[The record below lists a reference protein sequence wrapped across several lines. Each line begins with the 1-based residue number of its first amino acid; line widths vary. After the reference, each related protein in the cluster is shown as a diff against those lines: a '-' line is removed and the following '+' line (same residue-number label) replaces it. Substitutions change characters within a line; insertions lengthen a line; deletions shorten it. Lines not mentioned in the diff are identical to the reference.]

1 MHLVLEAIPFVC
13 LVKLPFDTTFPIQVR
28 SNSAFE
34 APIHR
39 RQWLQ
44 AALGGAV
51 AATGSGWLPALADSV
66 GRSQQRKRSIIL
78 LWMPGGPSQ
87 LDTFDP
93 KPEHANGGPFKPI
106 STSVPGMQICE
117 HLPKLSQWAKELAI
131 VRSMSTKE
139 GDHGRATYLMR
150 TGQLPQGPIE
160 YPTLGS
166 LIGKEMKQQA
176 GDLPSYVSVAPY
188 RFLSPKAFGP
198 GFLGPQ
204 YAPLEVG
211 SGGYANGNSMQVRN
225 LKPAQGVTES
235 QARTRL
241 GLLQE
246 FETSF
251 QRSHPDA
258 SVASHRAAYRQAIRM
273 MDGQAS
279 ESFNLSKEPSALR
292 DSYGR
297 NQFGQGCLLA
307 RRLIERGVPFVEVS
321 LFRVPNAQV
330 FGWDTHTQNFP
341 ATRRLCEVLDPAWAT
356 LMHDLKQRGLLEDT
370 MVVWAG
376 EFGRTPR
383 INGVVGRDH
392 YPAAWSA
399 VLAGG
404 GIRGGQ
410 VIGETTPDGMRVKD
424 RKVSV
429 PDFLS
434 TVCHGLGVDPRKQN
448 MSNVGRPIRLVD
460 PTAQP
465 SKEALA

>member
-1 MHLVLEAIPFVC
+1 M
-13 LVKLPFDTTFPIQVR
+13 
-28 SNSAFE
+28 
-34 APIHR
+34 
-39 RQWLQ
+39 Q
-44 AALGGAV
+44 ATLGGAV
-51 AATGSGWLPALADSV
+51 AVTGSGWLPALADTI
-66 GRSQQRKRSIIL
+66 GQAKERKRSVIL

-87 LDTFDP
+87 IDTFDP
-93 KPEHANGGPFKPI
+93 KPGHANGGEFKPI
-106 STSVPGMQICE
+106 STAVPGIQISE
-117 HLPKLSQWAKELAI
+117 HLPKVAKWTKEMAI
-131 VRSMSTKE
+131 IRSMSTKE

-166 LIGKEMKQQA
+166 LIGKEMRAQA

-211 SGGYANGNSMQVRN
+211 ANYTPNGNSMRVRN
-225 LKPAQGVTES
+225 LKPARGVTTQ
-235 QARTRL
+235 QAKSRL
-241 GLLQE
+241 SLLQE

-251 QRSHPDA
+251 QQSHPDGT
-258 SVASHRAAYRQAIRM
+258 VASHRAAYDQAVRM
-273 MDGQAS
+273 MDGQAN
-279 ESFNLSKEPSALR
+279 EIFDLSKEPGKLR
-292 DSYGR
+292 DAYGR

-307 RRLIERGVPFVEVS
+307 RRLVERGVPFVEVS

-330 FGWDTHTQNFP
+330 FGWDTHVQNF
-341 ATRRLCEVLDPAWAT
+341 ANTKRLCEVLDPGWAT
-356 LMHDLKQRGLLEDT
+356 LMHDLKMRGLLEDT

-383 INGVVGRDH
+383 INGLGGRDH
-392 YPAAWSA
+392 FPMAWSA
-399 VLAGG
+399 VMAGG
-404 GIRGGQ
+404 GVKGGQ
-410 VIGETTPDGMRVKD
+410 VIGETTADGMSVKD

-434 TVCHGLGVDPRKQN
+434 TVCHGIGVDPRKQN

-460 PTAQP
+460 P
-465 SKEALA
+465 EAKPIMEAVV